1 MTKKPNKQNINN
13 PQRDETA
20 ATIAVIFNRTPR
32 LVRMVI
38 EGKVNNES
46 ILEAAIMYK
55 EGKSKLIQ
63 EIERLVPI
71 K

>member
-1 MTKKPNKQNINN
+1 MSKEANKQGLKTS
-13 PQRDETA
+13 QRDETA
-20 ATIAVIFNRTPR
+20 GVIASIFKKTPR

-38 EGKVNNES
+38 EGKVNNPT
-46 ILEAAIMYK
+46 ILEAAITYK

-71 K
+71 D